1 MRRVTGTDCNFI
13 RSIMSK
19 IGRIRKKYGSSN
31 STTPEFLQQG
41 TSYLTGLPPEMVLK
55 IKQAKDR
62 MDDHLPQDPITT
74 SSDLQESHLS
84 NEDVPALSMLDET
97 VLIMNH
103 QAPNGITQAGV
114 DYVRNANRSLP
125 SCKI

>member
-1 MRRVTGTDCNFI
+1 
-13 RSIMSK
+13 MSK